1 MASEGALP
9 LESSDLTIYPEAG
22 EVRNSLGKSVRLG
35 PVNMRILNL
44 LVSRA
49 GQVVLRSELFEE
61 VWTNQ
66 SISDDALT
74 RCISD
79 IRAELA
85 KLSENRTYIETIP
98 KRGYRWNTDVGGS
111 KPSPSPGYSKSV
123 VWVSRGLLYMV
134 ALVVI
139 ASSSAWLM
147 DKFARPGPLIVVVMP
162 TQSDSTQRDFA
173 ASVEKQISEYLVSLD
188 EVDLLSRTAT
198 QSRPTN
204 PFPYFYHEFGARWLI
219 ESELQIFPEQTIL
232 SIVLVD
238 ARAGIVLFQMTD
250 TFPNNQL
257 PVALDMEQIF
267 EPVQGLINSQEGL

>member
-1 MASEGALP
+1 MASEGALQP
-9 LESSDLTIYPEAG
+9 KSSDLTIYPEAG
-22 EVRNSLGKSVRLG
+22 EVRNSLGMSVRLG

-61 VWTNQ
+61 IWKNQ

-79 IRAELA
+79 IRAELG
-85 KLSENRTYIETIP
+85 KLSENCTYIETIP
-98 KRGYRWNTDVGGS
+98 KRGYRWNADAGGS
-111 KPSPSPGYSKSV
+111 KPSPGYSKSV

-173 ASVEKQISEYLVSLD
+173 VSVEKQISEYLVSLD
-188 EVDLLSRTAT
+188 QVDLLSRTAT

-219 ESELQIFPEQTIL
+219 ESELQTFPEQTIL

-267 EPVQGLINSQEGL
+267 EPVQGLINSQPGL